1 MPKTVKHRKLTRAK
15 ANGHGST
22 LFEIY
27 YNTGVDYMGVQ
38 MGELLH
44 VAYLAA
50 DYVGLTRLPKKGTVV
65 SAIVGAVSSVRV

>member
-1 MPKTVKHRKLTRAK
+1 MPKTSKTRRLTRAK
-15 ANGHGST
+15 ASGHGST

-38 MGELLH
+38 MGELFH

-50 DYVGLTRLPKKGTVV
+50 DYIGLTRLPKKGTVI
-65 SAIVGAVSSVRV
+65 STMVGAVSSVRV